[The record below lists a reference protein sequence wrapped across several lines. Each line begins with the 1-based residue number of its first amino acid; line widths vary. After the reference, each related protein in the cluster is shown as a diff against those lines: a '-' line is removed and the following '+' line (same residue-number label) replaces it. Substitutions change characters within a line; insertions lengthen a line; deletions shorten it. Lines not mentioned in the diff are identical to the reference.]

1 MRLKRLNKLSAFSF
15 NLPNCEHVSSMPRS
29 SSKVID
35 CFRWILAHTKV
46 CLKMPFKCG
55 DTFGVFVM
63 CVNNNTRTIQTILP
77 RTPFDWSVYSNVLP
91 KRPYTE
97 FEILSISRLKMSFT
111 EKKFLLAHKML
122 RSEYEKIW
130 PNWNFEQSSK
140 CQSPRKKIRIYDV
153 FSKHH
158 FTLGLARWHGC
169 DREKI
174 YSTLH
179 GILVKSN
186 NEAVCAVC
194 WNVL

>member
-1 MRLKRLNKLSAFSF
+1 MPLEISWCVSTTLERSKLFY
-15 NLPNCEHVSSMPRS
+15 PEHHS
-29 SSKVID
+29 IE
-35 CFRWILAHTKV
+35 
-46 CLKMPFKCG
+46 
-55 DTFGVFVM
+55 VF
-63 CVNNNTRTIQTILP
+63 IQMSYLI
-77 RTPFDWSVYSNVLP
+77 
-91 KRPYTE
+91 RPYTE

-140 CQSPRKKIRIYDV
+140 CQSPRKKIRILYDV